1 MATIECPVCLRML
14 DWEQAPL
21 VTIGDDLRPRPLVV
35 PDDESPAAV
44 RMRRGTA
51 YRTCPGRGGHYLPA
65 DYGDTKAERITIGM
79 IGNSAAGKSHLLA
92 AMIGQFMRGVRLRQ
106 LDLQVSP
113 LDLLIHKRYVDE
125 AVTPFLDRRKELTRT
140 RVAAADI
147 TDAFLVRNVAAGTRY
162 TVTFFDVAGE
172 MLSRASAEEN
182 IFLGAVNALI
192 FVVDPQAI
200 RGLIRPQANGGAG
213 AAAAGEGGQAAEG
226 GSAGDYTFD
235 NVLKLLRL
243 ARDETSDEFLGIPA
257 AVVLAKAD
265 LLRRGDLLLERWLR
279 AEADEDLDLG
289 TVEEESG
296 DVFTYLYTHGADRWL
311 EPVQQCIWST
321 LHFASATGTS
331 ARENEFPESTFRP
344 HRVIKPLLA
353 LLAAKGVVDPAALGV
368 TPA

>member
-1 MATIECPVCLRML
+1 MAMIECPVCLQML
-14 DWEQAPL
+14 DWEQSPM
-21 VTIGDDLRPRPLVV
+21 VTIGDDLTPRPLVV
-35 PDDESPAAV
+35 PENEAPAAA
-44 RMRRGTA
+44 RMRLGTA

-65 DYGDTKAERITIGM
+65 DYGDTGAERITIGM
-79 IGNSAAGKSHLLA
+79 IGNSLVGKSHLLA

-125 AVTPFLDRRKELTRT
+125 AVTPFLDRRKKLART

-147 TDAFLVRNVAAGTRY
+147 TDAFLVRNVAAGKRY
-162 TVTFFDVAGE
+162 TVTFFDVSGE

-192 FVVDPQAI
+192 FVIDPMRI
-200 RGLIRPQANGGAG
+200 RSLVRPQADGDAG
-213 AAAAGEGGQAAEG
+213 AADAGEG
-226 GSAGDYTFD
+226 GSAGDHTFD

-243 ARDETSDEFLGIPA
+243 ARDETTAEFLGIPA
-257 AVVLAKAD
+257 AVVVAKAD
-265 LLRRGDLLLERWLR
+265 LLRRGDLLLERWMR

-311 EPVQQCIWST
+311 EPAQQCIWST
-321 LHFASATGTS
+321 LHFASAAGTS
-331 ARENEFPESTFRP
+331 ARDEVFPESNFRP

-353 LLAAKGVVDPAALGV
+353 LLAAKGVIDHQALGV
-368 TPA
+368 TPT